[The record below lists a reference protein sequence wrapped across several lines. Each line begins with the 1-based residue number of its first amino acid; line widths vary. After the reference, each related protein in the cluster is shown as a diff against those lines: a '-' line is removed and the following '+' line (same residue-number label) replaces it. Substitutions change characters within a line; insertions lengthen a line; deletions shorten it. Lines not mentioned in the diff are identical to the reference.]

1 MKKFLICLNFL
12 LIFSYSNASTLSF
25 KKIVNLNE
33 PWGSTFLNDHE
44 LLITEKSGEI
54 KLVNLKTKNI
64 SKINH
69 NLEVLE
75 YGQGGLL
82 DILYKDN
89 IVWVTYTENRG
100 NYKKI

>member
-1 MKKFLICLNFL
+1 MKKFLIFLNFF

-33 PWGSTFLNDHE
+33 PWGSTFLNEQE

-54 KLVNLKTKNI
+54 KLVNLKTKKI
-64 SKINH
+64 KKINH
-69 NLEVLE
+69 NLKVLE

-82 DILYKDN
+82 DIAVHPDFIKNGYIFFSFVIN
-89 IVWVTYTENRG
+89 MN
-100 NYKKI
+100 